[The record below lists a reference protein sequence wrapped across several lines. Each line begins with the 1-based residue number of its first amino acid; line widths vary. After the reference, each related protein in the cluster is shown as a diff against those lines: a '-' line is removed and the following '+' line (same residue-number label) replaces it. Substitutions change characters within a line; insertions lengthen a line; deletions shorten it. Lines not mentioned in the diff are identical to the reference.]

1 MSEKRLHNQEDKEA
15 IESTD
20 DEGIVTLLM
29 GHIDNPCEVDVEG
42 KLHQFALTSGF
53 WRNCPEFRD
62 SCQPIIKEWLTKH
75 KTLNWPIGKPP
86 QMQLMPLGSDKFR
99 LLP

>member
-1 MSEKRLHNQEDKEA
+1 MLVTAWNNGGDQYGIRVGKVNRGKYFSPSWNA
-15 IESTD
+15 I
-20 DEGIVTLLM
+20 
-29 GHIDNPCEVDVEG
+29 EVDVEG

-62 SCQPIIKEWLTKH
+62 SGQPIIKEWLTKH
-75 KTLNWPIGKPP
+75 KTLNWPKGKPP